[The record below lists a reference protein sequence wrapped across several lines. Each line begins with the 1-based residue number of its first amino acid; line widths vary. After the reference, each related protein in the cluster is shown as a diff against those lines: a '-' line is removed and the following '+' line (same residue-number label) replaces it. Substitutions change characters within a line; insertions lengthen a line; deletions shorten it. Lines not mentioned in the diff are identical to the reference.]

1 MEKEIIW
8 TDLAKQDL
16 RQAYEF
22 NTHLMGE
29 EKAFRLIERLVE
41 KTEVLYNPLSGG
53 TRYLSEKTPE
63 TNYQKLVEGH
73 FIIVYRQ
80 EGHLFYINRIFDTS
94 QNPSKLD
101 L

>member
-1 MEKEIIW
+1 LEKEVIW

-22 NTHLMGE
+22 NTELMGE
-29 EKAFRLIERLVE
+29 EKAFLLIENLVW
-41 KTEVLYNPLSGG
+41 KTEVLYNPISIG
-53 TRYLSEKTPE
+53 TRYISQKTPE
-63 TNYQKLVEGH
+63 INYQKLVEGH

-80 EGHLFYINRIFDTS
+80 EGHIFYINRVFDTR
-94 QNPSKLD
+94 QNPLKLD